1 MSSNVDP
8 QASDPFPSAAS
19 QIEPAQDRVPMSLAP
34 ETPRVMVETAFLAS
48 TSALLW
54 ILNFYFP
61 IGPIFRM
68 LFPLPTAIAFLR
80 WGKRPAWMTAV
91 VAALLLG
98 VLMGPPRSIQ
108 FMIPYGL
115 IGVLLGGL
123 WRAKAGWS
131 ASMGWGVLIG
141 TLGFFFQAALVSLLV
156 GTNLWLYLNQQ
167 VRSLLFWVFEKL
179 GILMEPSLQAV
190 QIVAVGLIA
199 LQASLYLLLVHL
211 VALLLMERIGH
222 PIPAPPAWL
231 QALLDEG

>member
-8 QASDPFPSAAS
+8 QASDPLLSATS
-19 QIEPAQDRVPMSLAP
+19 QIAPSQDRVPMSLAP

-68 LFPLPTAIAFLR
+68 LFPLPTAIAYLR

-115 IGVLLGGL
+115 LGVLLGGL

-131 ASMGWGVLIG
+131 ASLAWGVLIG

-231 QALLDEG
+231 QALLDED